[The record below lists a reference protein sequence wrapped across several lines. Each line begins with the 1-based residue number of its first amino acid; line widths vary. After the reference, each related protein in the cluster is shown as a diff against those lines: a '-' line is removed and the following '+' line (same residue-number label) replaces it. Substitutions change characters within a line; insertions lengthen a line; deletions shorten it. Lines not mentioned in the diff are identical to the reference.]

1 MIKIRSNRIP
11 ISGNTCHRNFYAPLL
26 CESAHV
32 CRNRIRKR
40 GRPNS
45 AWRACGSHDGPRDWM
60 SKSELH
66 NAWVTGTRRFS
77 RFETDES
84 ISKRRKQKKKG
95 KDPSQGSLGIFLTVN
110 SILRIVE
117 DEIAR
122 KQESHNR
129 YEILKILNKYLSDL
143 WIFLKSLDFDLL

>member
-1 MIKIRSNRIP
+1 MRVS
-11 ISGNTCHRNFYAPLL
+11 
-26 CESAHV
+26 
-32 CRNRIRKR
+32 RKEE
-40 GRPNS
+40 N
-45 AWRACGSHDGPRDWM
+45 
-60 SKSELH
+60 K
-66 NAWVTGTRRFS
+66 
-77 RFETDES
+77 
-84 ISKRRKQKKKG
+84 KKKG

-143 WIFLKSLDFDLL
+143 